1 MGKWVGFVIAS
12 EIGKREPVTLV
23 CLRRKSFRSLYLR
36 KKLLK
41 LETKWL
47 IAGNFTLVYV
57 NVSHKEISLFGL
69 DSYIR
74 QFSKEW
80 MLCHYSLLM
89 TMTRSAAYL
98 ESQSF
103 PQRNAIWSWW
113 GWLSRLAIPSAMI
126 FPRKAKDGLRIKH
139 TSSGK
144 YGMLCHTSDTDN
156 MHLLLHGFW
165 VQKVIFKLQNLDVLP
180 GC

>member
-12 EIGKREPVTLV
+12 EIGKKEPVTLV
-23 CLRRKSFRSLYLR
+23 CLRRKSFKSLYLR
-36 KKLLK
+36 RKLLK

-89 TMTRSAAYL
+89 TMTKSAAYL

-103 PQRNAIWSWW
+103 PQRNAIWGWW
-113 GWLSRLAIPSAMI
+113 GWLSRLATPSAVI
-126 FPRKAKDGLRIKH
+126 FPRKAKDGLRIKQYN
-139 TSSGK
+139 SSLQWS
-144 YGMLCHTSDTDN
+144 MECFVI
-156 MHLLLHGFW
+156 LLTRIICTYFCMDSGFKKW
-165 VQKVIFKLQNLDVLP
+165 ILNYRT
-180 GC
+180 